1 MRYGRVAGGR
11 VLRRR
16 SFRVLSPGVAA
27 LFVGGAAVGIA
38 DGLNG
43 RQDGLVAAA
52 LLLTLGSLCYR
63 VTRSRV
69 HAGQTSLTIINP
81 LFAYEVPYASV
92 QRIGASGSGSLIVLP
107 KESAADTEGEGYLVV
122 GFAGS
127 LLDRFFGTTE
137 KVTAELKKHRNKGRK
152 LPGADGPVRR
162 FLVAD
167 TVADGML
174 AVAAGC
180 AVAALIVS

>member
-1 MRYGRVAGGR
+1 M
-11 VLRRR
+11 LRRR
-16 SFRVLSPGVAA
+16 SFRVLSLGVLA
-27 LFVGGAAVGIA
+27 LFAGGAGLGVA

-43 RQDGLVAAA
+43 KQDGLVAAV

-63 VTRSRV
+63 ITRSRV
-69 HAGQTSLTIINP
+69 HAGPASLTVVNP
-81 LFAYEVPYASV
+81 FFAYEVPYASV
-92 QRIGASGSGSLIVLP
+92 QRIGASRSGSLIVLP

-167 TVADGML
+167 IVADGML

-180 AVAALIVS
+180 AVAALVVG